1 VLCHDISSPSS
12 SNDLLVNLQGQC
24 VAVQNLSL
32 LQLGGGIR
40 FLLMINMEAV
50 RRVLRATARMAM

>member
-1 VLCHDISSPSS
+1 MPQAATV
-12 SNDLLVNLQGQC
+12 LLVYLQGQC
-24 VAVQNLSL
+24 VAVHNLTL

-50 RRVLRATARMAM
+50 RRVLRATARMAL